1 MNSIKVAGAA
11 LNQIPFDWESNFNNI
26 IEIINEARNEGVSL
40 LCLPELCITGYGCED
55 QFLSQWLPE
64 EAMNQLLNILPHTG
78 NIAVAVGLPVLMEG
92 LLYNCSCLVQNEK
105 ILGFSAKQFLANDGV
120 HYEPRWFTSWVAGKI
135 SKIALGNATYDFGD
149 IIYNIE
155 GYKVGLEICEDAWRE
170 DLRPGWKLHKNNI
183 DIILN
188 PSASHFALG
197 KSELR
202 ENLVSSSS
210 KKFDCLYV
218 YANLLGNE
226 SGRMIY
232 DGDILFGLKG
242 KILLRS
248 QRLLFKSND
257 LLILNYQKE
266 DTAVPQAALEKDP
279 DKLLKEFTQASA
291 LALFDYLRK
300 SKSKGFTLSLSGGA
314 DSSICAIL
322 VTHMI
327 RQGMKELGVAKFL
340 EKINRQDIHLD
351 NFEPSELNAKTITK
365 NILTCV
371 YQGTQNSSD
380 KTFTSAK
387 SLADAIGAEFYQWK
401 IDEEVDSYSRKVEAA
416 LNRMLSWETDD
427 IALQNIQA
435 RARSPIIWMIANIKN
450 NLLITTSNRSEGD
463 VGYATMDGDTS
474 GSIAPIAAIDKQFIL
489 HWLKWAEDS
498 LGYTGLHEVNAL
510 TPSAELRPADKEQT
524 DEKDLMPYHI
534 IVEIERLAIRERKS
548 PVEVYKTLSETK
560 LEPKELLKAHIEKFY
575 KLWSRNQWKR
585 ERIAPSFHL
594 DDFNIDPRTWCRFP
608 ILSGSFSKELNDL
621 KNTL

>member
-1 MNSIKVAGAA
+1 MNSIKIAGAA
-11 LNQIPFDWESNFNNI
+11 LNQTPLDWETNFI
-26 IEIINEARNEGVSL
+26 QIVEIIQEAQTQGVSL

-55 QFLSQWLPE
+55 QFLSKWLPG
-64 EAMNQLLNILPHTG
+64 EAMNQLLNLLPYT
-78 NIAVAVGLPVLMEG
+78 NDIAVAIGLPVLFEG
-92 LLYNCSCLVQNEK
+92 LVYNCCCLVQDQK
-105 ILGFSAKQFLANDGV
+105 ILGFTAKQFLANDGV
-120 HYEPRWFTSWVAGKI
+120 HYEPRWFTSWIPGKI
-135 SKIALGNATYDFGD
+135 AQITIEGQTYDLGD
-149 IIYNIE
+149 LIYNI
-155 GYKVGLEICEDAWRE
+155 GGFKVGFEICEDAWRE
-170 DLRPGWKLHKNNI
+170 DLRPGWKLYKNNI

-202 ENLVSSSS
+202 EALVSSSS
-210 KKFDCLYV
+210 KKFECLYV

-226 SGRMIY
+226 SGRMIF
-232 DGDILFGLKG
+232 DGDILFGLNG
-242 KILLRS
+242 KIVRRSSLLS
-248 QRLLFKSND
+248 YKNSD
-257 LLILNYQKE
+257 LLVMDYQKG
-266 DTAVPQAALEKDP
+266 DIAVPEITTEKDP
-279 DKLLKEFTQASA
+279 EKLLKEFTQASA

-314 DSSICAIL
+314 DSSACAIL
-322 VTHMI
+322 VAHMI
-327 RQGMKELGVAKFL
+327 RQGIKELGIANFL
-340 EKINRQDIHLD
+340 EKVNRQDIKLD
-351 NFEPSELNAKTITK
+351 NLESSELNAKTITK
-365 NILTCV
+365 NLLTCV
-371 YQGTQNSSD
+371 YQGTKNSSE

-387 SLADAIGAEFYQWK
+387 SLADAIGAEFYQWS
-401 IDEEVDSYSRKVEAA
+401 IDEEVDSYSRKVEVA
-416 LNRMLSWETDD
+416 LNRKLTWETDD

-510 TPSAELRPADKEQT
+510 TPSAELRPADREQT

-548 PVEVYKTLSETK
+548 PVEVYKALSEIK
-560 LEPKELLKAHIEKFY
+560 LEPKELLKAHIEKFFI
-575 KLWSRNQWKR
+575 LWSRNQWKR
-585 ERIAPSFHL
+585 ERTAPAFHL
-594 DDFNIDPRTWCRFP
+594 DDFNVDPRTWCRFP
-608 ILSGSFSKELNDL
+608 ILSGNFAKELNDL